1 MNDHLWSPVF
11 LVTLLLVSTA
21 FGAIQAIKAQETP
34 ILGYPYGTNGGEGGE
49 LNGYRLWGSSFTLN
63 GDATLTSM
71 SCKMTIYYGSD
82 SHTNVHYRFAVY
94 QDNNETVG
102 TLIAQTEEDTAN
114 PVVNEQWDTDQWRT
128 ANFAS
133 PVSLQAGKYWLMEIS
148 EAKYVSIHTSYFH
161 DERNLEP
168 WNQSRLAL
176 TTNLTSINFPVS
188 FDSSICHDIPALISI
203 YASGQGVSSVLPPP
217 PASKSPMPSHV
228 SLSAMTV
235 NSADNVQIL
244 GSLISNNTGVPLA
257 NMTFSYRSI
266 SDNETDLH
274 QFATI
279 NTDSNGNFSVN
290 WQFPDAGSYIIN
302 ATYHGSPEY
311 GPVFDGINVLVT
323 GDETPKVFSVESNST
338 VTGIEFKQES
348 SELNLSVTGQSGTI
362 GFVDLYV
369 SKSLVENVSAIQSYV
384 DGNPV
389 SFTVTSTDDSWIL
402 HFYYHHSSHNI
413 MFDLSEADISSV
425 PEMPKASSVPEM
437 SKAVLL
443 LIIVALVA
451 IGAVLMIVQK
461 RRRTNLMISAGDRR

>member
-82 SHTNVHYRFAVY
+82 SHTNVHYRFAIY
-94 QDNNETVG
+94 QDNNGTAG
-102 TLIAQTEEDTAN
+102 TLIAQTEEGTAN

-362 GFVDLYV
+362 GFVNLYV
-369 SKSLVENVSAIQSYV
+369 SKSLVENVSAIQAYI

-389 SFTVTSTDDSWIL
+389 SFTVTSTEDSWIL